1 MFFQKLFHA
10 IVEKH
15 ANCSRDCALTC
26 KSYQFIYLFSDEG
39 TTYDFLCSPTW
50 LVGTWHALP
59 DQISAPSW
67 SLYTP
72 LKHTAHWSKI
82 CTLWILCRIFLPSPL
97 PGTMVAHWIRSWLT
111 LACSS
116 RSDFSPF
123 LNEVYSPQINCTE
136 THCIGYKDWQV
147 LVQFFVF
154 PKYKRPFKKRCNT
167 CNGGYHAMV
176 EICSYCSFI
185 LFLEQYWLWTF
196 KLGL

>member
-1 MFFQKLFHA
+1 MLWTGSIGNEKFSEWQKFRKIIFFQKLFHA

-26 KSYQFIYLFSDEG
+26 KSYQFIHLFSDEG

-97 PGTMVAHWIRSWLT
+97 PGTMVAHWTRSWLT

-116 RSDFSPF
+116 RSDFSPSWMKF
-123 LNEVYSPQINCTE
+123 NPLKYTAQHTEAKQFIEVGLRCKSDKKMY
-136 THCIGYKDWQV
+136 IG
-147 LVQFFVF
+147 
-154 PKYKRPFKKRCNT
+154 
-167 CNGGYHAMV
+167 
-176 EICSYCSFI
+176 
-185 LFLEQYWLWTF
+185 
-196 KLGL
+196 

>member
-1 MFFQKLFHA
+1 MDASGSQFSCSSGIGNVGNEKYSEWQKFRRLMFFQKLYHS

-72 LKHTAHWSKI
+72 LKHTAK
-82 CTLWILCRIFLPSPL
+82 CTMKQNMYFMNSLSHLFTLTL
-97 PGTMVAHWIRSWLT
+97 PGTMVAHWTRSWLT

-123 LNEVYSPQINCTE
+123 LNEVYSLKYTAQHTE
-136 THCIGYKDWQV
+136 AK
-147 LVQFFVF
+147 
-154 PKYKRPFKKRCNT
+154 
-167 CNGGYHAMV
+167 
-176 EICSYCSFI
+176 
-185 LFLEQYWLWTF
+185 
-196 KLGL
+196 